1 MSVRGP
7 QTIGD
12 CVGFARRRLPRLEAD
27 VLTAYALVVPRSDL
41 YAFQERPVTRTAGA
55 RVGEWIERRAGGEP
69 VAYILGEREFWGLAL
84 NVTPDTL
91 IPRPETET
99 LVAAALARTGPEAR
113 VADLGTGCGA
123 IALAIASERPGAH
136 IVATDID
143 LACVELCRRNAL
155 RLQLAATQAGLG
167 VDAVAADLFDGIGGE
182 FDVIVS
188 NPPYVATGD
197 AHLHRGDLRFEPRL
211 ALDGGDCGLRVI
223 ERLILDAPDHLA
235 EGGWLCI
242 EHGCT
247 QHDAVRD
254 LYVAAGFGAIECFPD
269 LGQRPRATVGQKRGA
284 SP

>member
-1 MSVRGP
+1 MNSAGP

-27 VLTAYALVVPRSDL
+27 VLTAYALAVSRSDL

-55 RVGEWIERRAGGEP
+55 RVGEWIERRSGGEP

-84 NVTPDTL
+84 SVTRDTL

-99 LVAAALARTGPEAR
+99 LVDATLARTGPDAR

-123 IALAIASERPGAH
+123 IALAIASERPGAR
-136 IVATDID
+136 ILATDID
-143 LACVELCRRNAL
+143 LACVELCRRNAVG
-155 RLQLAATQAGLG
+155 LQLAATQAGVG
-167 VDAVAADLFDGIGGE
+167 VDVVAADLFDGIGGE

-197 AHLHRGDLRFEPRL
+197 PHLRRGDLRFEPRL
-211 ALDGGDCGLRVI
+211 ALDGGRCGLGVI
-223 ERLILDAPDHLA
+223 ERLIRQAPDHLA
-235 EGGWLCI
+235 DGGWLCI

-247 QHDAVRD
+247 QGQVVRD
-254 LYVAAGFGAIECFPD
+254 LFVAAGFDAVECFLD
-269 LGQRPRATVGQKRGA
+269 LEQRPRATVGQKRGA
-284 SP
+284 SL